1 MMGSTYQEGSGD
13 AESDLHGDALLL
25 LLLLLADRPES
36 WICEPILFRTQLVG
50 TTKTRIR
57 LQYQPRIDLFVEM
70 PNSQGDMMTPGQLE
84 RFVQKM
90 FDKTPIHNPPRRST
104 QRLFCV

>member
-1 MMGSTYQEGSGD
+1 MMGQTYQEGGGD
-13 AESDLHGDALLL
+13 AESELHGNA

-84 RFVQKM
+84 RFVKKT
-90 FDKTPIHNPPRRST
+90 FDKPPIHNPPRRST

>member
-1 MMGSTYQEGSGD
+1 MMGQTYQEGGGD
-13 AESDLHGDALLL
+13 AESELHGNA

-57 LQYQPRIDLFVEM
+57 LQYQPRIFFFVEM
-70 PNSQGDMMTPGQLE
+70 PYSQGDMMTPGQLE
-84 RFVQKM
+84 RFVPK
-90 FDKTPIHNPPRRST
+90 N
-104 QRLFCV
+104 V